1 MVVLIF
7 MLGSFASPNLGLQE
21 SSERNPSDNLFEDV
35 LLDDYGNMT
44 VDYDTTAMTDAP
56 SPSPTEYNISTFE
69 ADTYVETRNR
79 ENADGGSNFADQ
91 VTIRPGMSSFDFNGT
106 VHIDVTISI
115 ILKVWFYLKL

>member
-1 MVVLIF
+1 MKIKTKYLAYMVVLIF

-56 SPSPTEYNISTFE
+56 SPSPTEYNIST
-69 ADTYVETRNR
+69 
-79 ENADGGSNFADQ
+79 
-91 VTIRPGMSSFDFNGT
+91 
-106 VHIDVTISI
+106 
-115 ILKVWFYLKL
+115 